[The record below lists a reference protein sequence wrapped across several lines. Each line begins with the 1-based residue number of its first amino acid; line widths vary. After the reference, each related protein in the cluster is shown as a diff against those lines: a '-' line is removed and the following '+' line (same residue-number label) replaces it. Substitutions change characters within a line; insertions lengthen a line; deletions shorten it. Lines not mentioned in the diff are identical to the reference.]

1 MQLYKNQLQD
11 KQTTI
16 SDASL
21 NKFSLLLESS
31 RWRNGRRN
39 RNFKYSYSKVFNSGK
54 TSERIND
61 SVMVKSTDLSLRKYL
76 TSTYL
81 HGKRIKFI
89 KTANGLLR
97 VSEVKQQKT
106 W

>member
-1 MQLYKNQLQD
+1 MQPYKNQLQD

-61 SVMVKSTDLSLRKYL
+61 SVMVKSTDLRKYL

>member
-39 RNFKYSYSKVFNSGK
+39 RFYSKVFNSGK

-61 SVMVKSTDLSLRKYL
+61 SVMVKSTDLRKYL